1 MLFSELV
8 DKEVISIRDCK
19 ILGRIDD
26 LEFDCKRGCIEK
38 VYIPA
43 KGKWCN
49 MFQSAPEYTVCFCDI
64 KQIGPD
70 VILVD
75 V

>member
-8 DKEVISIRDCK
+8 EKEVISIRDCK
-19 ILGRIDD
+19 ILGCIDD

-49 MFQSAPEYTVCFCDI
+49 LFQSAPEYTVCYRDI